1 MNPKQKVCDNHTN
14 MMSSQVQRDGCSFKA
29 IQTPDGKTILH
40 LELFHGTIPLL
51 SGAAIDFEL
60 LAGTTLAQ
68 AKSVADAANE
78 RILSLVVTK
87 G

>member
-1 MNPKQKVCDNHTN
+1 MTIP
-14 MMSSQVQRDGCSFKA
+14 QVQRDGCSFKA
-29 IQTPDGKTILH
+29 IQAPDGKTILR
-40 LELFHGTIPLL
+40 LEFFHGTIPLL
-51 SGAAIDFEL
+51 AGATIDFEL

-68 AKSVADAANE
+68 AKIAADAVNE